1 MIIARPSTI
10 AATLL
15 APFLFAA
22 PSAAQEPPAP
32 TPPQVTCADWGSFS
46 FFELAS
52 SDTVFACIA
61 AGADPGAPVDMYRG
75 TPLHHA
81 ARAVSDSILINLLLS
96 GGADV
101 NARDRRGLT
110 PLHEAARANPDPG
123 VIAALLAAGAEV
135 NARDLHGATPL
146 HEAVRLNRNPQAIP
160 DPEAVAALLQVLLA
174 AGADI
179 DARDDRGDTPLH
191 RAWQNPSPDYAWREA
206 WREPRRSPWLEP
218 RINAEAVRMLL
229 AAGADPLARN
239 QRGEAAGPGVC
250 ENWHLAVFARVAAP
264 ADYIACVEADYDPG
278 ARDEHGHTVLHHAA
292 ANADTAP
299 IHLLLEAGADASVTG
314 YNGHT
319 PLHFALRHRNEAVAA
334 VLVRAGADVNAAA
347 NAGITPLLLAAYD
360 ESVTNLLLEAG
371 ADVHAQNRNG
381 TALHRAGTAGVVDAL
396 LAAGADIN
404 APGFFGTPLMRSVRR
419 SQGDSLSQVAHR
431 LLERGAD
438 PNARNRIGKTALNDA
453 SFAGPAVVSALLEAG
468 ADPLLRDINGETL
481 LHDLARYS
489 SRRSMIPLL
498 LEAGVDI
505 NLPDKEGETPLHLAT
520 AAGSRNS
527 ANVALLLELGAD
539 PRLRTNEGDTPL
551 HTAMAAYRPD
561 SSTVAALVA
570 AGADINARNENG
582 RTPAQLAWRGG
593 HTQVVEQLLALGAEP
608 VVQDEGGGQ
617 ADLSCDWGASRYFSD
632 FPSASLRGCLEAG
645 TPVDAENDYGGV
657 PITGLAASRSHG
669 PRTLEIL
676 ALFLEAGADVNQR
689 DAADRTS
696 LHTVAGSYGDIGAGT
711 VPFARALLDA
721 GADVHARDRQGK
733 TPLHAAA
740 NSDRAG
746 LGDSLVVLLVE
757 AGAEVNARTEA
768 GATPLHL
775 AVNHPA
781 IAAALLEL
789 GADPTAVD
797 DSGYFADPVHCQN
810 FATRSFFALAT
821 PEIVAGCI
829 EEGADVN
836 GAASEAFSRFATDPF
851 GPRPLHTA
859 VQSARDPAT
868 IKVLLQAGAALRGR
882 NEQDYT
888 PLHKAAQRGTPAIVR
903 TLLEAGA
910 QVDMRASGFEVD
922 WGWDWTPLH
931 LAALSNP
938 DPEVVR
944 VLLDAGADAGAR
956 GFYGQTPLHM
966 AANRDDPMVAT
977 LLLEAGADVHARE
990 WMGRTPLHEAAAS
1003 TEDPAVIDLLLEAG
1017 ADLQAVGSHGEAFVR
1032 IYSPLGGVT
1041 PLHEAAASNRNP
1053 AVLRALVRAGAEVNT
1068 ERPPDAGAVPIEHAG
1083 TFLTEIAIRNIRD
1096 PGQTS
1101 PLHLAALRNRNPAV
1115 IEALVA
1121 LGADLELRGRDGRTA
1136 LHMAARS
1143 NAHAFLALL
1152 ALGADDTAVDDEGLT
1167 PWDYAKDNRSLHG
1180 LPEVRR
1186 LREEE
1191 AKGVR

>member
-1 MIIARPSTI
+1 MMIAARPPTI

-15 APFLFAA
+15 APLLFAA
-22 PSAAQEPPAP
+22 PSAAQDPPAP
-32 TPPQVTCADWGSFS
+32 TPPQVTCADWGSYR
-46 FFELAS
+46 FFQLAS
-52 SDTVFACIA
+52 PDTVFACIA

-81 ARAVSDSILINLLLS
+81 ARAVSDSILINLLLA

-101 NARDRRGLT
+101 NARDRRGRT
-110 PLHEAARANPDPG
+110 PIHEAARANPNPG
-123 VIAALLAAGAEV
+123 VIAALLAAGADV
-135 NARDLHGATPL
+135 NARDLRGATPL
-146 HEAVRLNRNPQAIP
+146 HEVVRLNPNPRAIP
-160 DPEAVAALLQVLLA
+160 DPGVVAALLEVLLE

-179 DARDDRGDTPLH
+179 GARDDRRDTPLH
-191 RAWQNPSPDYAWREA
+191 RAWQNPSPEYAWREP

-218 RINAEAVRMLL
+218 WINAEAVTLLL

-239 QRGEAAGPGVC
+239 QRGEAADPGVC
-250 ENWHLAVFARVAAP
+250 GNWHLAVFARVAAP
-264 ADYIACVEADYDPG
+264 ADYAACAEGDYDPG
-278 ARDEHGHTVLHHAA
+278 TPDEHGHTVLHHAA
-292 ANADTAP
+292 ANADTAL
-299 IHLLLEAGADASVTG
+299 IHLLLEAGADASVPG
-314 YNGHT
+314 YDGHT

-347 NAGITPLLLAAYD
+347 NDGITPLLLAAYD
-360 ESVTNLLLEAG
+360 EDVTTLLLEAG
-371 ADVHAQNRNG
+371 ADVHAQTRNG
-381 TALHRAGTAGVVDAL
+381 TALHRAGTVGVVDAL
-396 LAAGADIN
+396 LAAGADVN

-419 SQGDSLSQVAHR
+419 SQGDSLSEVARR

-438 PNARNRIGKTALNDA
+438 PNALHDA
-453 SFAGPAVVSALLEAG
+453 AFAGPAVISALLDAG
-468 ADPLLRDINGETL
+468 ADPLLGDGNGETL
-481 LHDLARYS
+481 LHRLAKYS
-489 SRRSMIPLL
+489 SVGSRIPLL
-498 LEAGVDI
+498 LDAGVDI
-505 NLPDKEGETPLHLAT
+505 NLPNNEGETPLHLAT

-561 SSTVAALVA
+561 SSTIAALVA

-582 RTPAQLAWRGG
+582 RTPAQVAWRGG
-593 HTQVVEQLLALGAEP
+593 HTQVVAQLLALGAEP

-617 ADLSCDWGASRYFSD
+617 ADLSCNLGNSRYLPD
-632 FPSASLRGCLEAG
+632 FPNASLRGCLAAG
-645 TPVDAENDYGGV
+645 TPSDGRVRYDDVAL
-657 PITGLAASRSHG
+657 TALAASDSHG

-689 DAADRTS
+689 DAADRTP

-711 VPFARALLDA
+711 VRFARALLDA
-721 GADVHARDRQGK
+721 GAEVNARDRRGE

-789 GADPTAVD
+789 GAGPTVVD
-797 DSGYFADPVHCQN
+797 DLGYVADPVHCQN

-829 EEGADVN
+829 EEGANVN
-836 GAASEAFSRFATDPF
+836 VAVFDALSRFATDPW

-868 IKVLLQAGAALRGR
+868 ITVLLEAGAAVHGR
-882 NEQDYT
+882 NEEDHT
-888 PLHKAAQRGTPAIVR
+888 PLHHAAKKGTPAIVR

-910 QVDMRASGFEVD
+910 QVDMRASGFNVD

-931 LAALSNP
+931 LAAESNP

-944 VLLDAGADAGAR
+944 VLLEAGADAGAR
-956 GFYGQTPLHM
+956 GYYGQTPLHM
-966 AANRDDPMVAT
+966 AASNKNPAVTA
-977 LLLEAGADVHARE
+977 LLLEAGADVNVRE
-990 WMGRTPLHEAAAS
+990 WMGRTPLHAAAAANGN
-1003 TEDPAVIDLLLEAG
+1003 PAVIDLLLEAG
-1017 ADLQAVGSHGEAFVR
+1017 ADLHTVGSYAEEYVR
-1032 IYSPLGGVT
+1032 IYSPLDGVT
-1041 PLHEAAASNRNP
+1041 PLHEAAASNPNP
-1053 AVLRALVRAGAEVNT
+1053 AVVTALVRAGSEVNT
-1068 ERPPDAGAVPIEHAG
+1068 GRPPDAAAVPIEHAG

-1101 PLHLAALRNRNPAV
+1101 PLHLAALSNRNPAV
-1115 IEALVA
+1115 IEALVS
-1121 LGADLELRGRDGRTA
+1121 LGADMELRGRDGRTA

-1167 PWDYAKDNRSLHG
+1167 PWDYAKDNRALHG